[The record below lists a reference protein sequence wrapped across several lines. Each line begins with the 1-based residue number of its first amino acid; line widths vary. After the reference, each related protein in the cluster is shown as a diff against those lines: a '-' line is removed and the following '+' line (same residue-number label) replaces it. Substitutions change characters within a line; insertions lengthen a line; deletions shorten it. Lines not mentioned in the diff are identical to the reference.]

1 MKEVQLREV
10 VDVYDNLRKPLS
22 TMTRLGIQGKYPYY
36 SANGAIDSINKF
48 IFSGEYILVAEDGS
62 VRTDDGKPVV
72 KLTKKDEQFWVSNHA
87 HVLRAK
93 EGILNKYLYYNLSQV
108 NVDQIITGAVQLKV
122 SQENLLK
129 LKVKLH
135 SFDEQQHIVD
145 TIGTVDDLIEKNE
158 EIIANARSL
167 INAFYDTI
175 IVETGISILKDFFVI
190 TIGRTPPTKESK
202 WFSSSSRGNVKWL
215 SIKDMAQN
223 STYIFETSQFLT
235 NDALKKFNIPI
246 VKEGDVLLSF
256 KLTVGRTAIAGANM
270 VTNEAIACFKANP
283 EYRNYL
289 FCYLQRCN
297 FLSDGDNTSSIG
309 KAVNSTIIRNFPF
322 VIPSKESLDTFNKET
337 HSLFE
342 LIKLKQKEN
351 ISLKTQKGTL
361 LCKYF
366 SSN

>member
-1 MKEVQLREV
+1 M
-10 VDVYDNLRKPLS
+10 
-22 TMTRLGIQGKYPYY
+22 
-36 SANGAIDSINKF
+36 
-48 IFSGEYILVAEDGS
+48 
-62 VRTDDGKPVV
+62 
-72 KLTKKDEQFWVSNHA
+72 
-87 HVLRAK
+87 
-93 EGILNKYLYYNLSQV
+93 
-108 NVDQIITGAVQLKV
+108 
-122 SQENLLK
+122 
-129 LKVKLH
+129 
-135 SFDEQQHIVD
+135 IVD
-145 TIGTVDDLIEKNE
+145 TIGTIDDLIEKNE
-158 EIIANARSL
+158 EIITNAGNI
-167 INAFYDTI
+167 INSFYDTI
-175 IVETGISILKDFFVI
+175 IVESDKSVLKDFFAI

-202 WFSSSSRGNVKWL
+202 WFSGSPKGNVKWL

-235 NDALKKFNIPI
+235 KDALNKFNIPI

-270 VTNEAIACFKANP
+270 VTNEAIACFKAVP

-309 KAVNSTIIRNFPF
+309 KAINSTIIKNFPF
-322 VIPSKESLDTFNKET
+322 VVPSKESLDLFNKKT

-351 ISLKTQKGTL
+351 ISLKMQKRTL

-366 SSN
+366 PSD

>member
-1 MKEVQLREV
+1 MGQS
-10 VDVYDNLRKPLS
+10 PLS
-22 TMTRLGIQGKYPYY
+22 GCYNSDGIGTPFLQGCTTFGRVYPSYDTWTTQFNK
-36 SANGAIDSINKF
+36 SANKDDVLFTVRAPVGDVNLCQRFTAIGRGLASIHATKVSPKYLFYLLEGNKSVFTSESSGTIYQSINK
-48 IFSGEYILVAEDGS
+48 D
-62 VRTDDGKPVV
+62 
-72 KLTKKDEQFWVSNHA
+72 KLCNV
-87 HVLRAK
+87 
-93 EGILNKYLYYNLSQV
+93 ILNVHDSR
-108 NVDQIITGAVQLKV
+108 T
-122 SQENLLK
+122 
-129 LKVKLH
+129 
-135 SFDEQQHIVD
+135 QQHIVD
-145 TIGTVDDLIEKNE
+145 TIGTIDNLIEKNE
-158 EIIANARSL
+158 EIITNARSL

-175 IVETGISILKDFFVI
+175 IVETGNSILKDFFVI

-202 WFSSSSRGNVKWL
+202 WFNSSSRGSVKWL

-270 VTNEAIACFKANP
+270 VTNEAIACFKANS

-309 KAVNSTIIRNFPF
+309 KAVNSTIIKNFSF
-322 VIPSKESLDTFNKET
+322 VIPSKESLDTFNKKT

-351 ISLKTQKGTL
+351 ITLKTQKATL

-366 SSN
+366 PSN